1 MTKNI
6 SAKGIK
12 LAILGAALA
21 ATAAVYASDS
31 APQSRIHDRAAQHQ
45 GHHGHHGFQHGH
57 HGFHK
62 FGHHGG
68 KGMHRHHGA
77 QFQRAGL
84 IIPGYGIVSRDFV
97 DGMGLN
103 EQQLKLVEDAR
114 KAGRELRQERKER
127 IKVARESRAEL
138 FKSDAFNPEQ
148 ALKQGEERRAK
159 LAAERRQ
166 IDEKW
171 LAVWNA
177 LDSSQQARVTAHLKE
192 KAERAE
198 KRAEKRE
205 ERVKQRESAR
215 SERQATRAS

>member
-1 MTKNI
+1 MKKQI

-21 ATAAVYASDS
+21 ATGAVYANDGN
-31 APQSRIHDRAAQHQ
+31 PQPRSHDRA
-45 GHHGHHGFQHGH
+45 GHHQMHPGHHGFHNGH

-62 FGHHGG
+62 AGHHGG

-77 QFQRAGL
+77 QLQRAGL
-84 IIPGYGIVSRDFV
+84 IVPGYGVVSRDFV

-103 EQQLKLVEDAR
+103 EEQLKLVDEAR
-114 KAGRELRQERKER
+114 KSARELRQNRKER
-127 IKVARESRAEL
+127 VKAAREARAEL
-138 FKSDAFNPEQ
+138 FKSDSFNPEQ
-148 ALKQGEERRAK
+148 ALKQADERRAQ
-159 LAAERRQ
+159 LAAERRE

-171 LAVWNA
+171 VAVWNA
-177 LDSSQQARVTAHLKE
+177 LDANQQARITVHLKE

-205 ERVKQRESAR
+205 ERMKQRESAR
-215 SERQATRAS
+215 AERQAARAS